1 MLSSPNRGEEREG
14 IEDSR
19 PGPLRA
25 GRWLFPHVLFPERS
39 KATILSQCKM
49 RKLKSEEGPANSP
62 RSQSSS
68 ERTLIHLTCDCF
80 PGFPARTRLRHFTP
94 ALDARGPAT
103 HRYMPGVPR
112 VSGTPS
118 ARVHVPVTS
127 LATSVQL
134 LAFRDSFHLTVTWPQ
149 ERGY

>member
-68 ERTLIHLTCDCF
+68 EHAHSSHL
-80 PGFPARTRLRHFTP
+80 RLLSWLP
-94 ALDARGPAT
+94 SKDA
-103 HRYMPGVPR
+103 
-112 VSGTPS
+112 S
-118 ARVHVPVTS
+118 TS
-127 LATSVQL
+127 LYPCTGRTWASYAPLHARCPEGLGNPKRPCSRAGDKSRNLCATL
-134 LAFRDSFHLTVTWPQ
+134 GLRDSFHLTVTWPR